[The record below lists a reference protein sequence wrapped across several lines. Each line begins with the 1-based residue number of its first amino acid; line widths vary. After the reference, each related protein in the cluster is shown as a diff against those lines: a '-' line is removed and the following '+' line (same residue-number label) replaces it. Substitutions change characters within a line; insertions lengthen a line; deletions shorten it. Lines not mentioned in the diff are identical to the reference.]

1 MRHGVFGRKLSRDAN
16 ERKSLFKNLT
26 SSLLTCGHIVT
37 TESKAKAIKG
47 LVDKLVKKSGS
58 TRIIRLGTRLGD
70 RAMMVKMEL
79 VEKEDRS
86 EKLEAGIK
94 KAEDG
99 NQKPAN
105 TKTQKK
111 S

>member
-1 MRHGVFGRKLSRDAN
+1 MRHRVFGRQLSRDAN

-26 SSLLTCGHIVT
+26 SSLLTHGHIVT

-70 RAMMVKMEL
+70 RAMMVRMEL
-79 VEKEDRS
+79 IEAGS
-86 EKLEAGIK
+86 EK
-94 KAEDG
+94 
-99 NQKPAN
+99 PV
-105 TKTQKK
+105 TQKTLK
-111 S
+111 KPKNTETQNKP

>member
-1 MRHGVFGRKLSRDAN
+1 
-16 ERKSLFKNLT
+16 
-26 SSLLTCGHIVT
+26 
-37 TESKAKAIKG
+37 
-47 LVDKLVKKSGS
+47 
-58 TRIIRLGTRLGD
+58 
-70 RAMMVKMEL
+70 